1 MLLASERTSR
11 GADGPW
17 RALIG
22 GIRRW
27 WPYYAT
33 NRTEAAANVA
43 QPHFHITHK
52 GMRRE
57 TNQDQTTT
65 RALPGGKTLL
75 LVADGVGG
83 AGGGEVASAE
93 TLESIVAQLAAEPLT
108 DPADALRSAVR
119 RANDVVRE
127 RATTDERLKTMAT
140 TLVAAIIDNGHAW
153 LINVGDSRAYLYHG
167 GSITPLTE
175 DDSWVAEQV
184 RAGALTEEEAA
195 RSPYQNV
202 ITRGVGVEETINVE
216 KVTRHELAS
225 GDVLVLCSDGLYRC
239 VTSEQIA
246 ETLALMPVDAAGKK
260 LIDLA
265 NAAGGPDNISV
276 ALYRQS

>member
-1 MLLASERTSR
+1 MLLASENVRNS
-11 GADGPW
+11 ADGPM
-17 RALIG
+17 RGLLG
-22 GIRRW
+22 RIRKR

-93 TLESIVAQLAAEPLT
+93 TLESIVAQLAVEPLT
-108 DPADALRSAVR
+108 DPADALRAAVR

-167 GSITPLTE
+167 GAITALTE

-239 VTSEQIA
+239 VTPEQIG
-246 ETLALMPVDAAGKK
+246 ETLAAMPVDAAGKK
-260 LIDLA
+260 LIDMA

-276 ALYRQS
+276 ALYRQK

>member
-33 NRTEAAANVA
+33 NRDEAPANVA
-43 QPHFHITHK
+43 QPHFHITHT
-52 GMRRE
+52 GMHRP

-65 RALPGGKTLL
+65 RLLPGGQTLL

-93 TLESIVAQLAAEPLT
+93 TLESIVAQLTLSPLA
-108 DPADALRSAVR
+108 DPADALRDAVR
-119 RANDVVRE
+119 RANTVVRA

-140 TLVAAIIDNGHAW
+140 TLVAAIIDSGQAW
-153 LINVGDSRAYLYHG
+153 LINVGDSRAYLYHAG
-167 GSITPLTE
+167 DVTALTE

-184 RAGALTEEEAA
+184 RSGALTEEEAS

-202 ITRGVGVEETINVE
+202 ITRGVGVEDTINVE
-216 KVTRHELAS
+216 TVTRQTLVS

-239 VTSEQIA
+239 VSPEQIG
-246 ETLALMPVDAAGKK
+246 ETLAALPVEAAGRK